1 MGNQANSSYIPV
13 LPKRRVNLTTE
24 RVKRGMSAAAL
35 GRAVGVKPNAVRN
48 WEKGVFTPDATHL
61 ILLSKLFGKDPEY
74 LLQIQEQAEEPDD
87 A

>member
-13 LPKRRVNLTTE
+13 PPKRRVNLTTE

-35 GRAVGVKPNAVRN
+35 GRAVGVMPKAVRN

-61 ILLSKLFGKDPEY
+61 ILLSKLFGKDPES